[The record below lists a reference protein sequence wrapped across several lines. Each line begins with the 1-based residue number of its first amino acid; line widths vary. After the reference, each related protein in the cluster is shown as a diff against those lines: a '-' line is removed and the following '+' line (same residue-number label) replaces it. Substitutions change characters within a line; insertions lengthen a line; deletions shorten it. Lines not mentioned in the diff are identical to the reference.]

1 MIEVQ
6 FVDKPSGDI
15 VYGACDSL
23 YWNDHVPPLLASCN
37 KAGNNLHIHVVNP
50 VEHVFEEYQKLK
62 AQVDMVNFTMSYE
75 STDLN
80 LVDSRT
86 YYSCS
91 RFLVADQILK
101 QVDSMLVTD
110 VDALVMKKLKFPEA
124 KLGLF
129 LRDSLPGTVGWEQ
142 QGTKVAA
149 GIVYLTQDSY
159 PFIKGV
165 NDRIKKY
172 GLRWFVDQVSLYEQ
186 YLDEGWDKR
195 SDFIDFGA
203 DIMDW
208 QFLPDSYIWTGKGD
222 RKYNNQTYVAKKIEF
237 HKCFQL

>member
-1 MIEVQ
+1 MIN
-6 FVDKPSGDI
+6 FVDTPSGDI

-37 KAGNNLHIHVVNP
+37 KVGNDLHIHVVNP
-50 VEHVFEEYQKLK
+50 VEHVFEDYSNLK
-62 AQVDMVNFTMSYE
+62 RQVGVNFTMSYE

-80 LVDSRT
+80 LVDTRT
-86 YYSCS
+86 YYACS
-91 RFLVADQILK
+91 RFMVADKILSK
-101 QVDSMLVTD
+101 VNSMLVTD
-110 VDALVMKKLKFPEA
+110 VDALVMKKLEFPEA

-159 PFIKGV
+159 NFISGV
-165 NDRIKKY
+165 NKKIKSY
-172 GLRWFVDQVSLYEQ
+172 GLRWFVDQVALYEQ
-186 YLDEGWDKR
+186 YIEEGWDKR

-203 DIMDW
+203 DVMDW
-208 QFLPDSYIWTGKGD
+208 QFLPDSYIWTGKGE
-222 RKYNNQTYVAKKIEF
+222 RKYNNTTYVNKKIEF

>member
-1 MIEVQ
+1 MTEVN
-6 FVDKPSGDI
+6 FVDIPSGDI

-23 YWNDHVPPLLASCN
+23 YWKDHVPPLLASCN
-37 KAGNNLHIHVVNP
+37 KAGNSLHIHVVNP
-50 VEHVFEEYQKLK
+50 VESVFKDYPKLRS
-62 AQVDMVNFTMSYE
+62 QVDVNFTMSYE
-75 STDLN
+75 NTDLN
-80 LVDSRT
+80 LVDTRT

-91 RFLVADQILK
+91 RFIVADQILEK
-101 QVDSMLVTD
+101 VNSMIVTD
-110 VDALVMKKLKFPEA
+110 VDALVMKKLEFPEA

-159 PFIKGV
+159 DFMKGV
-165 NDRIKKY
+165 VKKIKWY
-172 GLRWFVDQVSLYEQ
+172 GLRWFVDQVCLHEQ
-186 YLDEGWDKR
+186 YIEEGWDKR

-203 DIMDW
+203 DVMDW
-208 QFLPDSYIWTGKGD
+208 QFLPDSYIWTGKGE
-222 RKYNNQTYVAKKIEF
+222 RKYNNTTYVNKKIEF